1 MRYHTSY
8 LEDLRCVRSALSGW
22 EALKGRTILV
32 TGASGLIGSAVVDV
46 VAQMNID
53 NADQNGQIRILAAGR
68 SREGMEKRF
77 GDRMESGNISYY
89 PFDALQP
96 LPPEQY
102 PDPLPDYLIHA
113 AGNANP
119 AVYGSHPVQT
129 MMTTILGTQSVL
141 EMAEEKP
148 GSRVLYVSSSEVYG
162 RKDTSE
168 PFKEDMFG
176 TVDILNPRSC
186 YPVSRRAA
194 ETLCA
199 SAKAEKGIDFVVARP
214 GHVYGPSMTA
224 ADNRA
229 SSQFPRD
236 VAAGRD
242 IVLKS
247 SGSQIRSYCYI
258 LDCASAI
265 LTILLRGESGQA
277 YNISNRD
284 SIVTIRQMAEVFAE
298 AAGRK
303 VLFDLPTEQER
314 AVFNPMDNSS
324 LNSER
329 LEALGWKGLFDMETG
344 AARTLACLMDR
355 TV

>member
-1 MRYHTSY
+1 MKYHASY
-8 LEDLRCVRSALSGW
+8 LEDLRRVKSSLPGW
-22 EALKGRTILV
+22 EILKGKTVLV

-46 VAQMNID
+46 LSQLNIED
-53 NADQNGQIRILAAGR
+53 SAGITILAAGR
-68 SREGMEKRF
+68 SGRGMKDRF
-77 GDRMESGNISYY
+77 GDRMERGKIRYY
-89 PFDALQP
+89 SFDALSDVR
-96 LPPEQY
+96 PEQY

-119 AVYGSHPVQT
+119 ALYGSRPVQT
-129 MMTTILGTQSVL
+129 MMTTILGTQTIL
-141 EMAEEKP
+141 RMAAARP
-148 GSRVLYVSSSEVYG
+148 GSRVVYVSSSEVYG
-162 RKDTSE
+162 RKDTAD
-168 PFKEDMFG
+168 PFGEDMFG

-199 SAKAEKGIDFVVARP
+199 SAKAEYGIDFVVARP
-214 GHVYGPSMTA
+214 GHVYGPTMTA

-236 VAAGRD
+236 VAAGKD

-247 SGSQIRSYCYI
+247 NGSQIRSYCYI

-265 LTILLRGESGQA
+265 LTILLRGESGMA
-277 YNISNRD
+277 YNISNRN
-284 SIVTIRQMAEVFAE
+284 SIVTIRQMAKVFAE

-324 LNSER
+324 LDASR
-329 LEALGWKGLFDMETG
+329 LEALGWRGMFDMETG
-344 AARTLACLMDR
+344 AKRTLACLMEE
-355 TV
+355 